1 MMLGFGGKMS
11 SQIATQGC
19 HEVSGNYLNS
29 NNKSERF
36 KGKLTTC
43 SKLFFSRFWIGGG
56 RGPWVVGYGVKQCFK
71 TCVLQV
77 KNTKYIILCESF
89 IILCLFHFD
98 NILATSK

>member
-36 KGKLTTC
+36 K
-43 SKLFFSRFWIGGG
+43 RE
-56 RGPWVVGYGVKQCFK
+56 
-71 TCVLQV
+71 
-77 KNTKYIILCESF
+77 TKYMLQTVFLTSF
-89 IILCLFHFD
+89 G
-98 NILATSK
+98 